1 MKLPFFINKSN
12 YSCNFL
18 LFLILAT
25 LSYSSLSYL
34 AESAPIGILS
44 KTGLIVNENY
54 VDPKRI
60 ELTHMLVS
68 MLSTAE
74 SKISK
79 LVVKLPKSLQ
89 EVAQKQNKNTKISEN
104 VSSSSSISQEPKEK
118 IEKEFIILEMGNS
131 KISLQYEAP
140 TSIWGLIFFMRDV
153 LNFIQEQIK
162 KQNVTEKSR
171 GSSEPINLEDL
182 EVSITNA
189 MLETLDPHSFFLD
202 SKRAR
207 ELTVTTKGEFGGIG
221 IVISIK
227 DGFLTVISPVDNT
240 PAAMVGVK
248 AKDKIIQID
257 DTSAI
262 NMDLNDAVNM
272 LRGEPGSKVRIT
284 VERENSP
291 KPIELTMKRA
301 IIKVDSVNYSL
312 LSNEIGYLRIKA
324 FQGQTGDDVKAA
336 VLAMKKSSK
345 NKLTGLIL
353 DVRDNPGGLLREALS
368 ISDLFLD
375 GGEVVSTKGAL
386 ESSKQVEMASKGQI
400 DPNLKIVILT
410 NAGSA
415 SASEII
421 AGALKYRD
429 RAIIV
434 GERTFGKGSVQMLF
448 DFPDDENKK
457 SKKPYEENLP
467 PATLKLTVAQYFAP
481 EDRVIQTFGIEP
493 DISLNEVYVS
503 KENISI
509 FPNISFREADLDAH
523 LLADKFRE
531 EKPLFVLKYLMPDSK
546 NEKENYSN
554 NKPDI
559 NALKKDFNVKL
570 SMEILTAAKA
580 PSRNSMLVEAEKVAK
595 KLALEEEKKII
606 EALKK
611 QKIDWFVGAEKATN
625 KNISYKITEN
635 KSVLGGE
642 KLKVSMKVKNIS
654 DKPLYQVHGITA
666 SKTPLFDHRELL
678 FGKIDPNQ
686 EIERSLEFEIPKDV
700 VSRKDYFSVEIKD
713 NSLTKIKDIN
723 VPLDIVGLKRPRLAH
738 MIFLEDTNAI
748 DADGKLQVNEEVNLV
763 VWLKNVGEGKAFEP
777 TVLVRNQS
785 GSKLFLKT
793 GREQSKSLLPNEE
806 ASMRFSFK
814 VTEPTDVIDFELQ
827 IFDTQIRD
835 IWRDKIR
842 LNVSTAKD
850 KANSVNMWL
859 TPSAKSVDLFSKN
872 NTIEEKIATINEG
885 AFLHAIK
892 EENGRYMVKV
902 VDNLIGFVKKT
913 DVKNITAPKS
923 EQKNT
928 AGVYLINYNRFP
940 PKIDLKF
947 ADNKGF
953 SRDKKGII
961 AAEIFG
967 PAKVNEVLMYLN
979 GKKVLYK
986 QIEKYNGQTKISQEI
1001 ELVPGVN
1008 NISLLA
1014 REDDYFGQLQNIT
1027 VFYDDAKESMFIK
1040 PKEETKTTNK

>member
-1 MKLPFFINKSN
+1 MKLPFFTNKSK
-12 YSCNFL
+12 YSRNFL
-18 LFLILAT
+18 LSLIIIA
-25 LSYSSLSYL
+25 LSYSSLSHL
-34 AESAPIGILS
+34 TEVLPKISKSLLFNILP
-44 KTGLIVNENY
+44 KVGLIVNENY

-60 ELTHMLVS
+60 DLSKMLVS

-79 LVVKLPKSLQ
+79 LVIKLPKSLQ
-89 EVAQKQNKNTKISEN
+89 EIAHKQNKNSKSVESVISD
-104 VSSSSSISQEPKEK
+104 SSMSQEPKEQV
-118 IEKEFIILEMGNS
+118 EKEFVILEMGNS
-131 KISLQYEAP
+131 KTSLEYEAP
-140 TSIWGLIFFMRDV
+140 KSIWGLIFFMRDV
-153 LNFIQEQIK
+153 LNFIEEQIK

-171 GSSEPINLEDL
+171 GSTEPINLEDL

-189 MLETLDPHSFFLD
+189 MLETLDPHSFYLD
-202 SKRAR
+202 SKRAK

-221 IVISIK
+221 IVISVK

-240 PAAMVGVK
+240 PASLVGVK

-284 VERENSP
+284 VERENAP

-312 LSNEIGYLRIKA
+312 LNNEIGYLRIKA

-345 NKLTGLIL
+345 NKLNGLIL

-400 DPNLKIVILT
+400 DANLKIVILT

-429 RAIIV
+429 RAIVI

-448 DFPDDENKK
+448 DFEKD
-457 SKKPYEENLP
+457 
-467 PATLKLTVAQYFAP
+467 ATLKLTVAQYFAP

-493 DISLNEVYVS
+493 DITLNEVHAS
-503 KENISI
+503 KLENMSI
-509 FPNISFREADLDAH
+509 FPNLSFREADLDAH

-531 EKPLFVLKYLMPDSK
+531 EKPLFVLKYLMPESK

-554 NKPDI
+554 NKPDV
-559 NALKKDFNVKL
+559 NVLKKDFNVKL
-570 SMEILTAAKA
+570 SMEILAAAKNPLRA
-580 PSRNSMLVEAEKVAK
+580 PMLAEAEKVAK
-595 KLALEEEKKII
+595 KLSLEEEKKII

-611 QKIDWFVGAEKATN
+611 HKIDWSVGSEQTKN
-625 KNISYKITEN
+625 KNISYKITDN

-642 KLKVSMKVKNIS
+642 KLKVSIKIKNTS

-666 SKTPLFDHRELL
+666 SKTPLFDHREFL
-678 FGKIDPNQ
+678 FGKLDPNQ

-700 VSRKDYFSVEIKD
+700 VSRKDYFSVEIRD

-738 MIFLEDTNAI
+738 MIFLEDANSL
-748 DADGKLQVNEEVNLV
+748 DADGKLQVNEDVNLV
-763 VWLKNVGEGKAFEP
+763 LWLKNVGEGKAFEP

-793 GREQSKSLLPNEE
+793 GREQSKALLPNEE
-806 ASMRFSFK
+806 TSMRFSFK
-814 VTEPTDVIDFELQ
+814 VTEPTDAIDFELQ
-827 IFDTQIRD
+827 IFDSQIRD
-835 IWRDKIR
+835 IWRDKIK
-842 LNVSTAKD
+842 LNVSDSKD
-850 KANSVNMWL
+850 KTTLANTWL
-859 TPSAKSVDLFSKN
+859 TPSTKSIDLFMLNN
-872 NTIEEKIATINEG
+872 NTEEKIASISEG
-885 AFLHAIK
+885 AFLQAIREDDK
-892 EENGRYMVKV
+892 KYMVKV

-913 DVKNITAPKS
+913 DVKNIAAPKA
-923 EQKNT
+923 EQKNS
-928 AGVYLINYNRFP
+928 AGAYLVNYNRFP

-953 SRDKKGII
+953 SRDKKGVVV
-961 AAEIFG
+961 AEISG

-986 QIEKYNGQTKISQEI
+986 QVEKYSGQTKITQEI

-1027 VFYDDAKESMFIK
+1027 VFYDDAKESMFVK
-1040 PKEETKTTNK
+1040 PKEEIPAK